1 MSMFHELMMKKKGMP
16 SRYQEVEYI
25 ESDGTQWIQTDYVP
39 NINDVIEC
47 DVQKTGQQDTNDAFF
62 FGQQTIDTNKGG
74 LWAEQYGTGNAWYV
88 RFSGISSAT
97 YNSSEQD
104 RTGKIHITLD
114 KNRFQ
119 TSGGTN
125 IDLTAYYTGQ
135 LQSSPLTLFCRWNTA
150 GTQAGFSKIR
160 YWNFQITR
168 NGTLVRNFIPVY
180 DTLTNKYGMWESVQ
194 GKFYGNDGTGDFKG
208 SIVGYT
214 VVGSPTITDGV
225 VSGFSNSNY
234 LQINSG
240 ISVGQNFEIY
250 TKFTTG
256 ASLSSNQE
264 LIAGKKSSDLYLR
277 IFIQNGATL
286 FTSARVVGA
295 SSISHNQTSY
305 SFQTNT
311 TYFVKVKYDGANK
324 LDVFIYDNTGQQV
337 KTNSFT
343 LSNQIN
349 TFNSLLIGTVG
360 TPSSV
365 WGGSIDLNETYI
377 KVNGKLWFNGQQA

>member
-1 MSMFHELMMKKKGMP
+1 MSMFYELMMRKKGMP

-25 ESDGTQWIQTDYVP
+25 ESTGTQY
-39 NINDVIEC
+39 
-47 DVQKTGQQDTNDAFF
+47 
-62 FGQQTIDTNKGG
+62 IDTGIKASHSLSVDITFQNVGSAQGYIFGSADSFGTNMFNLLHYISGNENIFYLQNTNFYFLFLNQGADEFKKTRFITEPSGQNRTFKNYVEGVLKTNTSHEDATSFSNSNIFLFSTSG
-74 LWAEQYGTGNAWYV
+74 LT
-88 RFSGISSAT
+88 SS
-97 YNSSEQD
+97 YS
-104 RTGKIHITLD
+104 GKIFSAQM
-114 KNRFQ
+114 K
-119 TSGGTN
+119 
-125 IDLTAYYTGQ
+125 IDG
-135 LQSSPLTLFCRWNTA
+135 S
-150 GTQAGFSKIR
+150 
-160 YWNFQITR
+160 
-168 NGTLVRNFIPVY
+168 LVRNFIPVY

-194 GKFYGNDGTGDFKG
+194 GKFYGNAGTGDFKG

-214 VVGSPTITDGV
+214 IVGSPTITDGV
-225 VSGFSNSNY
+225 VSGFSDSNY

-264 LIAGKKSSDLYLR
+264 LMVGKISSDLYLR

-377 KVNGKLWFNGQQA
+377 KINNKLWFNGQQA